1 VFLGSLRVIRAPPAL
16 PLLSTLIPLLFHP
29 LCDALL
35 HTGLPSPKTT
45 AMDFQLIAVL
55 LYTVSAVLSA
65 AVPACEDVETYIFKR
80 QMNSNSTCTTYG
92 VDYQDGGNYFINTN
106 SNEAFTF
113 VSGFQGCNNATAQLS
128 LVNEDTGDQYD
139 CGSVPTVPNNA
150 PQTATC
156 QVQKSQLTSGTYLI
170 ITIGN
175 NGVGNPFADERQFM
189 IEAGPQATITEYPTA
204 TTPVVATSCKSHRHS
219 LTYITCLPFTSYDI
233 RHPHFNSTEHFDYH
247 RTPDNS
253 NNNRAATSNN
263 NSIRD
268 PHPNSRDHNLRKP
281 NHNSHSRA
289 NLSHSKAP
297 MHLHVTKRTNYPKS
311 WKSHSRSRT
320 TL

>member
-1 VFLGSLRVIRAPPAL
+1 
-16 PLLSTLIPLLFHP
+16 
-29 LCDALL
+29 
-35 HTGLPSPKTT
+35 
-45 AMDFQLIAVL
+45 MDFQLLAVL

-80 QMNSNSTCTTYG
+80 QMSSNSTCTTYG
-92 VDYQDGGNYFINTN
+92 VDYQEGGNYFINTN

-113 VSGFQGCNNATAQLS
+113 LSGFDGCNNATAQLS

-189 IEAGPQATITEYPTA
+189 IEAGPQQIVTEYPTA
-204 TTPVVATSCKSHRHS
+204 TAPVVPTNCKSQRHAI
-219 LTYITCLPFTSYDI
+219 TYISCLPFTSNNI
-233 RHPHFNSTEHFDYH
+233 RHTHFNNTEHCDHY
-247 RTPDNS
+247 RSANNPDID
-253 NNNRAATSNN
+253 RAATSNN
-263 NSIRD
+263 NPTRNL
-268 PHPNSRDHNLRKP
+268 HPNFRDHNQSKLN
-281 NHNSHSRA
+281 NHNTHNRTDLP
-289 NLSHSKAP
+289 NSKAT
-297 MHLHVTKRTNYPKS
+297 MHRHVTKRTNIPNLRKP
-311 WKSHSRSRT
+311 HERSRT
-320 TL
+320 TVRLQAWDT